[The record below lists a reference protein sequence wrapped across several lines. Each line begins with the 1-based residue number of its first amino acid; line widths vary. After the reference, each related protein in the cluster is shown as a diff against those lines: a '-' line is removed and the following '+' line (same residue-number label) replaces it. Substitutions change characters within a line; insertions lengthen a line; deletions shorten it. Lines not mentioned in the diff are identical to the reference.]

1 MSGCISTN
9 SIPVEWDYKRV
20 KLIPKGFK
28 IIVRNVTD
36 IASEITKYQNEFLVE
51 NGKKWWELI
60 FIQDTHFIFKRPI
73 IQ

>member
-1 MSGCISTN
+1 LSGCISTN

-51 NGKKWWELI
+51 NGKK
-60 FIQDTHFIFKRPI
+60 
-73 IQ
+73 